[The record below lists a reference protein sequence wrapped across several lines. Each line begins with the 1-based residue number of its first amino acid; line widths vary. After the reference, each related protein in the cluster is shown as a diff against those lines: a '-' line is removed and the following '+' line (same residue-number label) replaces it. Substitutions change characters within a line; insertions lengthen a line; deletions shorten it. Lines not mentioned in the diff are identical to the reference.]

1 MKGCNQMTNTTETDL
16 IPTQEPSLVDDVR
29 NMVTD
34 VEPTLIHVS
43 QIDTLPC
50 YESALSLEDSTAIPN
65 LKWNALLDKLQD
77 DNEMIDI
84 ATFEARLEVLGDAG
98 MRPPKSSGVGTSNR
112 SDLENKVA
120 REVLAIFK
128 VYKAELKA
136 INKKPLLYFRSIP
149 IDVFDVLEKGTDEE
163 E

>member
-1 MKGCNQMTNTTETDL
+1 MTNTIEADF
-16 IPTQEPSLVDDVR
+16 IPTQGSGLVDSVQ
-29 NMVTD
+29 NMVSD

-84 ATFEARLEVLGDAG
+84 AIFEARLEVLGDAG

-128 VYKAELKA
+128 VYKAGLKA
-136 INKKPLLYFRSIP
+136 INKKPLLYFRSIEVKS
-149 IDVFDVLEKGTDEE
+149 DDAVVKGASEE